1 VKVTN
6 IFLNRT
12 YVMTVL
18 KSVKT
23 TAGIALAALILAGCS
38 STSTTDSDDTM
49 VDTAPVEA
57 QPVAP
62 VEVEVEDAF
71 VIGTVLYFDFDKSEL
86 RADVR
91 ASLDERAEAL
101 QSKSGVLRLEGH
113 ADERGTREYNM
124 ALGERRAKA
133 VANYLSSQG
142 VPASQIETVSYGEE
156 KPAMLGGGSDAMAKN
171 RRVELIYSE

>member
-1 VKVTN
+1 
-6 IFLNRT
+6 
-12 YVMTVL
+12 MTVL
-18 KSVKT
+18 KTVKS
-23 TAGIALAALILAGCS
+23 TAGIALTALILAGCS
-38 STSTTDSDDTM
+38 STSTTDSDGTM
-49 VDTAPVEA
+49 VDTSPVKV
-57 QPVAP
+57 QPLVPA
-62 VEVEVEDAF
+62 EVDGEDAF

-91 ASLDERAEAL
+91 GSLDERAEAL

-156 KPAMLGGGSDAMAKN
+156 KPAMLGGGSEAMAKN
-171 RRVELIYSE
+171 RRVEIIYSE

>member
-1 VKVTN
+1 
-6 IFLNRT
+6 
-12 YVMTVL
+12 MTVL
-18 KSVKT
+18 KSVKS
-23 TAGIALAALILAGCS
+23 TAGIALTALILAGCS

-49 VDTAPVEA
+49 VDTTPVKV
-57 QPVAP
+57 QPLTP
-62 VEVEVEDAF
+62 VEVDGDDAF

-91 ASLDERAEAL
+91 GSLDERAEAL

-171 RRVELIYSE
+171 RRVEIIYSE

>member
-1 VKVTN
+1 VVLTN
-6 IFLNRT
+6 NFLNRT

-49 VDTAPVEA
+49 VDTTPVEA

-62 VEVEVEDAF
+62 LQVEVEDAF
-71 VIGTVLYFDFDKSEL
+71 IIGTVLYFDFDKSEL

-156 KPAMLGGGSDAMAKN
+156 KPAMLGGGSEAMAKN

>member
-1 VKVTN
+1 VVLTN
-6 IFLNRT
+6 NFLNRT
-12 YVMTVL
+12 YVMTLL

-49 VDTAPVEA
+49 VDTMPVEA

-62 VEVEVEDAF
+62 VEVEDAF

-113 ADERGTREYNM
+113 ADESGTREYNM

>member
-1 VKVTN
+1 
-6 IFLNRT
+6 
-12 YVMTVL
+12 MTVL
-18 KSVKT
+18 KSVKS

-38 STSTTDSDDTM
+38 TTTTTEEPM
-49 VDTAPVEA
+49 VEETPVET

-62 VEVEVEDAF
+62 VEVEDTF
-71 VIGTVLYFDFDKSEL
+71 IIGTVLYFDFDKSEL

-101 QSKSGVLRLEGH
+101 QSKSGILRLEGH

-156 KPAMLGGGSDAMAKN
+156 KPAALGGGSDAMAKN

>member
-1 VKVTN
+1 VVLTN
-6 IFLNRT
+6 NFLNRT

-49 VDTAPVEA
+49 VDTTPVEA

-71 VIGTVLYFDFDKSEL
+71 IIGTVLYFDFDKSEL

-156 KPAMLGGGSDAMAKN
+156 KPAMLGGGSEAMAKN

>member
-1 VKVTN
+1 
-6 IFLNRT
+6 
-12 YVMTVL
+12 MTLL

>member
-1 VKVTN
+1 
-6 IFLNRT
+6 
-12 YVMTVL
+12 MTVL
-18 KSVKT
+18 KSVKS
-23 TAGIALAALILAGCS
+23 TAGIALTALILAGCS
-38 STSTTDSDDTM
+38 STSTTDSDDTN
-49 VDTAPVEA
+49 VDTTPVNV
-57 QPVAP
+57 QPLVP
-62 VEVEVEDAF
+62 SDVDVEDAF
-71 VIGTVLYFDFDKSEL
+71 EISTVLYFDFDKSEL

-91 ASLDERAEAL
+91 SSLDERAEAL

-156 KPAMLGGGSDAMAKN
+156 KPAMLGGGSAAMAKN
-171 RRVELIYSE
+171 RRVEIIYSE

>member
-1 VKVTN
+1 
-6 IFLNRT
+6 
-12 YVMTVL
+12 MTVL
-18 KSVKT
+18 KSVKS

-49 VDTAPVEA
+49 VDTTPVET

-91 ASLDERAEAL
+91 GSLDERAEAL

-156 KPAMLGGGSDAMAKN
+156 KPAMLGGGSEAMSKN

>member
-1 VKVTN
+1 
-6 IFLNRT
+6 
-12 YVMTVL
+12 MTVL
-18 KSVKT
+18 KSVKS

-49 VDTAPVEA
+49 VDTTPVKV
-57 QPVAP
+57 QPLTP
-62 VEVEVEDAF
+62 VEVDGDDAF

-91 ASLDERAEAL
+91 GSLDERAEAL

-171 RRVELIYSE
+171 RRVEIIYSE